1 MKNYHKVIFVFV
13 LVWVSNCSSIPSGT
27 QFDESAMN
35 KSSEGDDTLE
45 EVLKETGF
53 IQDEQQPEPI
63 AKLDQEALEKA
74 LSRML
79 GDLKGQA
86 EQIAKN
92 SDSLLLDTDGR
103 YVIKRGDSLSEILE
117 KIAKGSN
124 INLNLLKRAFVAAN
138 PKAFKRSNP
147 NWMYANAKLRFP
159 EEKDFRKILF
169 RNENNENVEDTETEL
184 KDPYSDWIRFP
195 AR

>member
-1 MKNYHKVIFVFV
+1 MNNYLAGISVFV
-13 LVWVSNCSSIPSGT
+13 LLWLTSCSSIPSGT
-27 QFDESAMN
+27 QVGESNINEATG
-35 KSSEGDDTLE
+35 SDDTLE

-53 IQDEQQPEPI
+53 IKDEQSAPVAQF
-63 AKLDQEALEKA
+63 DQEALEKA

-86 EQIAKN
+86 EQIAKE
-92 SDSLLLDTDGR
+92 SDSLILDTDGR

-117 KIAKGSN
+117 KIANGSN

-138 PKAFKRSNP
+138 PKAFKRANP
-147 NWMYANAKLRFP
+147 NWMYANARLRFP

-169 RNENNENVEDTETEL
+169 RNVNQQETKTEVE
-184 KDPYSDWIRFP
+184 DPYSNWIRFP

>member
-1 MKNYHKVIFVFV
+1 MKNYRKAILVFFLV
-13 LVWVSNCSSIPSGT
+13 LVTSCSSIPSST
-27 QFDESAMN
+27 QFDESAGN
-35 KSSEGDDTLE
+35 KSSGSDDTLE

-53 IQDEQQPEPI
+53 IQEEQPEPV
-63 AKLDQEALEKA
+63 AKFDQKALEKA

-79 GDLKGQA
+79 GDLKEQA

-92 SDSLLLDTDGR
+92 SDSLLLDADGR

-138 PKAFKRSNP
+138 PKLLRDLTLIGCMRMRSLDSQ
-147 NWMYANAKLRFP
+147 KKKTL
-159 EEKDFRKILF
+159 EKYFF
-169 RNENNENVEDTETEL
+169 RNENVEETKTEL
-184 KDPYSDWIRFP
+184 EDPYSDWIRF
-195 AR
+195 

>member
-1 MKNYHKVIFVFV
+1 MNNYLAGIFVFV
-13 LVWVSNCSSIPSGT
+13 LLWLTSCSSIPSGT
-27 QFDESAMN
+27 QVGESDINEATG
-35 KSSEGDDTLE
+35 SDDTLE

-53 IQDEQQPEPI
+53 IKDEQSAPVAQF
-63 AKLDQEALEKA
+63 DQEALEKA

-86 EQIAKN
+86 EQIAGE
-92 SDSLLLDTDGR
+92 SDSLILDAEGR

-117 KIAKGSN
+117 KIANGSN
-124 INLNLLKRAFVAAN
+124 INLNLLKRAFVTAN
-138 PKAFKRSNP
+138 PRAFKRANP
-147 NWMYANAKLRFP
+147 NWMYANARLRFP

-169 RNENNENVEDTETEL
+169 RNVNQQETKTEVE
-184 KDPYSDWIRFP
+184 DPYSNWIRFP

>member
-1 MKNYHKVIFVFV
+1 MNNYRTEISVFV
-13 LVWVSNCSSIPSGT
+13 LLWIASCSSISSDTLVG
-27 QFDESAMN
+27 ESDIN
-35 KSSEGDDTLE
+35 ETNGSDDTLE

-53 IQDEQQPEPI
+53 IKDEQSEPV
-63 AKLDQEALEKA
+63 AKFDQEALEKA

-86 EQIAKN
+86 EQIAKDT
-92 SDSLLLDTDGR
+92 DSLILDVDGR

-117 KIAKGSN
+117 KIANGSN
-124 INLNLLKRAFVAAN
+124 INLNLLKRAFVTAN
-138 PKAFKRSNP
+138 PKAFKRANP
-147 NWMYANAKLRFP
+147 NWMYANARLRFP

-169 RNENNENVEDTETEL
+169 RNVNQQETKTEVE
-184 KDPYSDWIRFP
+184 DPYSNWIRFP

>member
-1 MKNYHKVIFVFV
+1 MNNYRAAISVFV
-13 LVWVSNCSSIPSGT
+13 LLWIASCSSISSNTLVG
-27 QFDESAMN
+27 ESDIN
-35 KSSEGDDTLE
+35 ETDRSDDTLE

-53 IQDEQQPEPI
+53 IKDEQSEPV
-63 AKLDQEALEKA
+63 AKFDQEALEKA

-86 EQIAKN
+86 EQIAKD
-92 SDSLLLDTDGR
+92 SDSLILDADGR

-117 KIAKGSN
+117 KIANGSN
-124 INLNLLKRAFVAAN
+124 INLNLLKRAFVTAN
-138 PKAFKRSNP
+138 PKAFKRANP
-147 NWMYANAKLRFP
+147 NWMYANARLRFP

-169 RNENNENVEDTETEL
+169 RNVNQQETKPEVE
-184 KDPYSDWIRFP
+184 DPYSNWIRFP

>member
-1 MKNYHKVIFVFV
+1 MNNYRTEISVFI
-13 LVWVSNCSSIPSGT
+13 LLWITSCSSIPSGT
-27 QFDESAMN
+27 QVGESDIN
-35 KSSEGDDTLE
+35 ETIGSDDTLE

-53 IQDEQQPEPI
+53 IKNEQSETV
-63 AKLDQEALEKA
+63 AKFDQEALEKA

-86 EQIAKN
+86 EQIAKD
-92 SDSLLLDTDGR
+92 SDALILDADGR

-117 KIAKGSN
+117 KIANGSN
-124 INLNLLKRAFVAAN
+124 INLNLLKRAFVTAN
-138 PKAFKRSNP
+138 PKAFKRANP
-147 NWMYANAKLRFP
+147 NWMYANARLRFP

-169 RNENNENVEDTETEL
+169 RNVNQQEIKTEVE
-184 KDPYSDWIRFP
+184 DPYSNWIRFP

>member
-1 MKNYHKVIFVFV
+1 MNNYRTEISVFV
-13 LVWVSNCSSIPSGT
+13 LLWITSCSSIPSGT
-27 QFDESAMN
+27 QVGASGIDEATAS
-35 KSSEGDDTLE
+35 DDTLE

-53 IQDEQQPEPI
+53 IKNEQSEPV
-63 AKLDQEALEKA
+63 AKFDQEALEKA

-86 EQIAKN
+86 EQIAKD
-92 SDSLLLDTDGR
+92 SDALILDADGR

-117 KIAKGSN
+117 KIANGSN
-124 INLNLLKRAFVAAN
+124 INLNLLKRAFVTAN
-138 PKAFKRSNP
+138 PKAFKRANP
-147 NWMYANAKLRFP
+147 NWMYANARLRFP

-169 RNENNENVEDTETEL
+169 RNVNQQETKTEVE
-184 KDPYSDWIRFP
+184 DPYSNWIRFP

>member
-1 MKNYHKVIFVFV
+1 MNNYLAGIFVFV
-13 LVWVSNCSSIPSGT
+13 LLWLTSCSSIPSGT
-27 QFDESAMN
+27 QVGESDINGATG
-35 KSSEGDDTLE
+35 SDGSLE

-53 IQDEQQPEPI
+53 IKDEQSAPVAQF
-63 AKLDQEALEKA
+63 DQEALEKA

-86 EQIAKN
+86 EQIAKDT
-92 SDSLLLDTDGR
+92 DSLILDADGR

-117 KIAKGSN
+117 KIANGSN
-124 INLNLLKRAFVAAN
+124 INLNLLKRAFVTAN
-138 PKAFKRSNP
+138 PKAFKRANP
-147 NWMYANAKLRFP
+147 NWMYANARLRFP

-169 RNENNENVEDTETEL
+169 RNVNQQETKTEVE
-184 KDPYSDWIRFP
+184 DPYSNWIRFP

>member
-1 MKNYHKVIFVFV
+1 MNNYRTGISVFV
-13 LVWVSNCSSIPSGT
+13 LLWITSCSSIPSVT
-27 QFDESAMN
+27 QVGESDINEATG
-35 KSSEGDDTLE
+35 SDDTLE

-53 IQDEQQPEPI
+53 IKDEQSEPV
-63 AKLDQEALEKA
+63 AKFDQEALEKA

-86 EQIAKN
+86 EQIAKD
-92 SDSLLLDTDGR
+92 SDSLILDADGR

-117 KIAKGSN
+117 KIANGSN

-138 PKAFKRSNP
+138 PKAFKRANP
-147 NWMYANAKLRFP
+147 NWMYANARLRFP

-169 RNENNENVEDTETEL
+169 RNVNQQETKTEVE
-184 KDPYSDWIRFP
+184 DPYSNWIRFP

>member
-1 MKNYHKVIFVFV
+1 MNNYLAGIFV
-13 LVWVSNCSSIPSGT
+13 LVLLWLTGCSSIPSGT
-27 QFDESAMN
+27 QVGESNINEATG
-35 KSSEGDDTLE
+35 SDDTLE

-53 IQDEQQPEPI
+53 IKDEQSAPVAQF
-63 AKLDQEALEKA
+63 DQEALEKA

-86 EQIAKN
+86 EQIAKDT
-92 SDSLLLDTDGR
+92 DSLILDADGR

-117 KIAKGSN
+117 KIANGSN

-138 PKAFKRSNP
+138 PKAFKRANP
-147 NWMYANAKLRFP
+147 NWMYANARLRFP

-169 RNENNENVEDTETEL
+169 RNLNQQETKTEVE
-184 KDPYSDWIRFP
+184 DPYSNWIRFP

>member
-1 MKNYHKVIFVFV
+1 MNNYLAGISVFV
-13 LVWVSNCSSIPSGT
+13 LVWLTGCSSIPSGA
-27 QFDESAMN
+27 QVGESDINEATG
-35 KSSEGDDTLE
+35 SDDTLE

-53 IQDEQQPEPI
+53 IKDEQSAPVAQF
-63 AKLDQEALEKA
+63 DQEALEKA

-86 EQIAKN
+86 EQIAKE
-92 SDSLLLDTDGR
+92 SDSLILDTDGR

-117 KIAKGSN
+117 KIANGSN

-138 PKAFKRSNP
+138 PKAFKRANP
-147 NWMYANAKLRFP
+147 NWMYANARLRFP

-169 RNENNENVEDTETEL
+169 RNVNQQETKTEVE
-184 KDPYSDWIRFP
+184 DPYSNWIRFP

>member
-1 MKNYHKVIFVFV
+1 MNNYLAGISVFV
-13 LVWVSNCSSIPSGT
+13 LLCLTSCSSIPTGT
-27 QFDESAMN
+27 QVGESNINEATG
-35 KSSEGDDTLE
+35 SDDTLE

-53 IQDEQQPEPI
+53 IKDEQSAPVAQF
-63 AKLDQEALEKA
+63 DQEALEKA

-86 EQIAKN
+86 EQIAKE
-92 SDSLLLDTDGR
+92 SDSLILDTDGR

-117 KIAKGSN
+117 KIANGSN

-138 PKAFKRSNP
+138 PKAFKRANP
-147 NWMYANAKLRFP
+147 NWMYANARLRFP

-169 RNENNENVEDTETEL
+169 RNVNQQETKTEVE
-184 KDPYSDWIRFP
+184 DPYSNWIRFP

>member
-1 MKNYHKVIFVFV
+1 MNNYLAGIFV
-13 LVWVSNCSSIPSGT
+13 LVLLWLTGCSSIPSGA
-27 QFDESAMN
+27 QVGESDINEATG
-35 KSSEGDDTLE
+35 SDDTLE

-53 IQDEQQPEPI
+53 IKDEQSAPVAQF
-63 AKLDQEALEKA
+63 DQEALEKA

-86 EQIAKN
+86 EQIAKE
-92 SDSLLLDTDGR
+92 SDSLILDAEGR

-117 KIAKGSN
+117 KIANGSN

-138 PKAFKRSNP
+138 PKAFKRANP
-147 NWMYANAKLRFP
+147 NWMYANARLRFP

-169 RNENNENVEDTETEL
+169 RNVNQQETKTEVE
-184 KDPYSDWIRFP
+184 DPYSNWIRFP

>member
-1 MKNYHKVIFVFV
+1 MNNYRAAISVFV
-13 LVWVSNCSSIPSGT
+13 LLWIASCSSISSNTLVG
-27 QFDESAMN
+27 ESDIN
-35 KSSEGDDTLE
+35 ETDRSDDTLE

-53 IQDEQQPEPI
+53 IKDEQSEPV
-63 AKLDQEALEKA
+63 AKFDQEALEKA

-86 EQIAKN
+86 EQIAKD
-92 SDSLLLDTDGR
+92 SDSLILDADGR

-117 KIAKGSN
+117 KIANGSN
-124 INLNLLKRAFVAAN
+124 INLNLLKRAFVTAN
-138 PKAFKRSNP
+138 PKAFKRANP
-147 NWMYANAKLRFP
+147 NWMYANARLRFP

-169 RNENNENVEDTETEL
+169 RNVNQQETKTEVE
-184 KDPYSDWIRFP
+184 DPYSNWIRFP

>member
-1 MKNYHKVIFVFV
+1 MNNYRTEISVFV
-13 LVWVSNCSSIPSGT
+13 LLWITSCSSVPSGN
-27 QFDESAMN
+27 QIGASDIDEATAS
-35 KSSEGDDTLE
+35 DDTLE

-53 IQDEQQPEPI
+53 IKDEESEPV
-63 AKLDQEALEKA
+63 AKFDQEALEKA

-86 EQIAKN
+86 EQIAKDT
-92 SDSLLLDTDGR
+92 DSLILDADGR

-117 KIAKGSN
+117 KIANGSN
-124 INLNLLKRAFVAAN
+124 INLNLLKRAFVTAN
-138 PKAFKRSNP
+138 PKAFKRANP

-159 EEKDFRKILF
+159 EEKDFRTILF
-169 RNENNENVEDTETEL
+169 RNVNKQETKTKVE
-184 KDPYSDWIRFP
+184 DPYSNWIRFP

>member
-1 MKNYHKVIFVFV
+1 MNNYLAGISVFV
-13 LVWVSNCSSIPSGT
+13 LLWLTGCSSIPSGT
-27 QFDESAMN
+27 QVGESNINEATG
-35 KSSEGDDTLE
+35 SDDTLE

-53 IQDEQQPEPI
+53 IKDEQSAPVAQF
-63 AKLDQEALEKA
+63 DQEALEKA

-86 EQIAKN
+86 EQIAKE
-92 SDSLLLDTDGR
+92 SDSLILDTDGR

-117 KIAKGSN
+117 KIANGSN

-138 PKAFKRSNP
+138 PKAFKRANP
-147 NWMYANAKLRFP
+147 NWMYANARLRFP

-169 RNENNENVEDTETEL
+169 RNVNQQETKTEVE
-184 KDPYSDWIRFP
+184 DPYSNWIRFP

>member
-1 MKNYHKVIFVFV
+1 MNNYLAGIFVFV
-13 LVWVSNCSSIPSGT
+13 LLWLTSCSSIPSGT
-27 QFDESAMN
+27 QVAESDINGATG
-35 KSSEGDDTLE
+35 SDDTLE

-53 IQDEQQPEPI
+53 IKDEQSEPV
-63 AKLDQEALEKA
+63 AQFDQEALEKA

-86 EQIAKN
+86 EQIAKE
-92 SDSLLLDTDGR
+92 SDSLILDTDGR

-117 KIAKGSN
+117 KIANGSN

-138 PKAFKRSNP
+138 PKAFKRANP
-147 NWMYANAKLRFP
+147 NWMYANARLRFP
-159 EEKDFRKILF
+159 QEKDFRKILF
-169 RNENNENVEDTETEL
+169 RNVNQQETKTEVE
-184 KDPYSDWIRFP
+184 DPYSNWIRFL

>member
-1 MKNYHKVIFVFV
+1 MNNYLAGISVFV
-13 LVWVSNCSSIPSGT
+13 LLWLTGCSSIPSGA
-27 QFDESAMN
+27 QVGESDINEATG
-35 KSSEGDDTLE
+35 SDDTLE

-53 IQDEQQPEPI
+53 IKDEQSAPVAQF
-63 AKLDQEALEKA
+63 DQEALEKA

-86 EQIAKN
+86 EQIAKE
-92 SDSLLLDTDGR
+92 SDSLILDAEGR

-117 KIAKGSN
+117 KIANGSN

-138 PKAFKRSNP
+138 PKAFKRANP
-147 NWMYANAKLRFP
+147 NWMYANARLRFP

-169 RNENNENVEDTETEL
+169 RNVNQQETKTEVE
-184 KDPYSDWIRFP
+184 DPYSNWIRFP

>member
-1 MKNYHKVIFVFV
+1 MNNYLAGIFVFV
-13 LVWVSNCSSIPSGT
+13 LLWLTSCSSIPSGT
-27 QFDESAMN
+27 QVGESNINEATG
-35 KSSEGDDTLE
+35 SDDTLE

-53 IQDEQQPEPI
+53 IKDEQSAPVAQF
-63 AKLDQEALEKA
+63 DQEALEKA

-86 EQIAKN
+86 EQIAKE
-92 SDSLLLDTDGR
+92 SDSLILDTDGR

-117 KIAKGSN
+117 KIANGSN
-124 INLNLLKRAFVAAN
+124 INLNLLKRAFVTAN
-138 PKAFKRSNP
+138 PKAFKRANP
-147 NWMYANAKLRFP
+147 NWMYANARLRFP

-169 RNENNENVEDTETEL
+169 RNVNQQETKTEVE
-184 KDPYSDWIRFP
+184 DPYSNWIRFP

>member
-1 MKNYHKVIFVFV
+1 MNNYRAAISVFV
-13 LVWVSNCSSIPSGT
+13 LLWIASCSSISSNTLVG
-27 QFDESAMN
+27 ESDIN
-35 KSSEGDDTLE
+35 ETNGSDDTLE

-53 IQDEQQPEPI
+53 IKDEQSEPV
-63 AKLDQEALEKA
+63 AKFDQEALEKA

-86 EQIAKN
+86 EQIAKD
-92 SDSLLLDTDGR
+92 SDSLILDADGR

-147 NWMYANAKLRFP
+147 NWMYANARLRFP

-169 RNENNENVEDTETEL
+169 RNVNVGETKTEL
-184 KDPYSDWIRFP
+184 EDPYSDWIRFP

>member
-1 MKNYHKVIFVFV
+1 MNNYLAGIFVFV
-13 LVWVSNCSSIPSGT
+13 LLWLTSCSSIPSGT
-27 QFDESAMN
+27 QVGESDINGATG
-35 KSSEGDDTLE
+35 SDGSLE

-53 IQDEQQPEPI
+53 IKDEQSEPV
-63 AKLDQEALEKA
+63 AQFDQEALEKA

-86 EQIAKN
+86 EQIAKE
-92 SDSLLLDTDGR
+92 SDSLILDADGR

-117 KIAKGSN
+117 KIANGSN

-138 PKAFKRSNP
+138 PKAFKRANP
-147 NWMYANAKLRFP
+147 NWMYANARLRFP

-169 RNENNENVEDTETEL
+169 RNVNQQETKTEVE
-184 KDPYSDWIRFP
+184 DPYSNWIRFP

>member
-13 LVWVSNCSSIPSGT
+13 LVWVSNCSSLPSGT

-53 IQDEQQPEPI
+53 IQDEQPAPI

-92 SDSLLLDTDGR
+92 SDSLLLDRDGR

-124 INLNLLKRAFVAAN
+124 INLNLLKRAFVAAI
-138 PKAFKRSNP
+138 PKLLRDLTLIGCMRMRS
-147 NWMYANAKLRFP
+147 LG
-159 EEKDFRKILF
+159 FRKKKTLEKYF
-169 RNENNENVEDTETEL
+169 FAT
-184 KDPYSDWIRFP
+184 
-195 AR
+195 

>member
-1 MKNYHKVIFVFV
+1 MNNYRAAISVFV
-13 LVWVSNCSSIPSGT
+13 LLWIASCSSISSDT
-27 QFDESAMN
+27 QVGESDIN
-35 KSSEGDDTLE
+35 ETDGRDDTLE

-53 IQDEQQPEPI
+53 IKDEQSEPV
-63 AKLDQEALEKA
+63 AKFDQEALEKA

-86 EQIAKN
+86 EQIAKD
-92 SDSLLLDTDGR
+92 SDSLILDADGR

-117 KIAKGSN
+117 KIANGSN
-124 INLNLLKRAFVAAN
+124 INLNLLKRAFVTAN
-138 PKAFKRSNP
+138 PKAFKRANP
-147 NWMYANAKLRFP
+147 NWMYANARLRFP

-169 RNENNENVEDTETEL
+169 RNVNQQEPKTEEE
-184 KDPYSDWIRFP
+184 DPYSNWIRFP

>member
-1 MKNYHKVIFVFV
+1 MKNYRKAILVFF
-13 LVWVSNCSSIPSGT
+13 LVWVTSCSSIPSGT
-27 QFDESAMN
+27 QFDESAGN
-35 KSSEGDDTLE
+35 KSSGSDDTLE

-53 IQDEQQPEPI
+53 IQEERPEPV
-63 AKLDQEALEKA
+63 AKFDQKALEKA

-79 GDLKGQA
+79 GDLKEQA

-92 SDSLLLDTDGR
+92 SDSLLLDADGR

-117 KIAKGSN
+117 KIDKGSN

-159 EEKDFRKILF
+159 EEKDFKKILF
-169 RNENNENVEDTETEL
+169 RNENVEETKTEL
-184 KDPYSDWIRFP
+184 EDPYSDWIRFP

>member
-1 MKNYHKVIFVFV
+1 MNNYLAGIFV
-13 LVWVSNCSSIPSGT
+13 LVLLWLTGCSSIPSGA
-27 QFDESAMN
+27 QVGESDINEATG
-35 KSSEGDDTLE
+35 SDDTLE

-53 IQDEQQPEPI
+53 IKDEQSAPVAQF
-63 AKLDQEALEKA
+63 DQEALEKA

-86 EQIAKN
+86 EQIAKE
-92 SDSLLLDTDGR
+92 SDSLILDTDGR

-117 KIAKGSN
+117 KIANGSN

-138 PKAFKRSNP
+138 PKAFKRANP
-147 NWMYANAKLRFP
+147 NWMYANARLRFP

-169 RNENNENVEDTETEL
+169 RNVNQQETKTEVE
-184 KDPYSDWIRFP
+184 DPYSNWIRFP

>member
-1 MKNYHKVIFVFV
+1 MTNYCTVISAFV
-13 LVWVSNCSSIPSGT
+13 LLWITSCSSIPSGT
-27 QFDESAMN
+27 QVGASDIDEATAS
-35 KSSEGDDTLE
+35 DDTLE

-53 IQDEQQPEPI
+53 IKNEQSEPV
-63 AKLDQEALEKA
+63 AKFDQEALEKA

-86 EQIAKN
+86 EQIAKD
-92 SDSLLLDTDGR
+92 SDSLILDADGR

-117 KIAKGSN
+117 KIANGSN
-124 INLNLLKRAFVAAN
+124 INLNLLKRAFVTAN
-138 PKAFKRSNP
+138 PKAFKRANP
-147 NWMYANAKLRFP
+147 NWMYANARLRFP

-169 RNENNENVEDTETEL
+169 RNVNQQETKTEVE
-184 KDPYSDWIRFP
+184 DPYSNWIRFP

>member
-1 MKNYHKVIFVFV
+1 MNNYLAGIFVFV
-13 LVWVSNCSSIPSGT
+13 LLWLTSCSSIPSGT
-27 QFDESAMN
+27 QVGESDINEATG
-35 KSSEGDDTLE
+35 SDDTLE

-53 IQDEQQPEPI
+53 IKDEQSAPVAQF
-63 AKLDQEALEKA
+63 DQEALEKA

-86 EQIAKN
+86 EQIAKE
-92 SDSLLLDTDGR
+92 SDSLILDAEGR

-117 KIAKGSN
+117 KIANGSN

-138 PKAFKRSNP
+138 PKAFKRANP
-147 NWMYANAKLRFP
+147 NWMYANARLRFP

-169 RNENNENVEDTETEL
+169 RNVNQQETKTEVE
-184 KDPYSDWIRFP
+184 DPYSNWIRFP

>member
-1 MKNYHKVIFVFV
+1 MNNYLAGIFVFV
-13 LVWVSNCSSIPSGT
+13 LLWLTSCSSIPSGT
-27 QFDESAMN
+27 QVGESDINGATG
-35 KSSEGDDTLE
+35 SDGSLE

-53 IQDEQQPEPI
+53 IKDEQSEPV
-63 AKLDQEALEKA
+63 AQFDQEALEKA

-86 EQIAKN
+86 EQIAKE
-92 SDSLLLDTDGR
+92 SDSLILDTDGR

-117 KIAKGSN
+117 KIANGSN

-138 PKAFKRSNP
+138 PKAFKRANP
-147 NWMYANAKLRFP
+147 NWMYANARLRFP

-169 RNENNENVEDTETEL
+169 RNVNQQETKTEVE
-184 KDPYSDWIRFP
+184 DPYSNWIRFP

>member
-1 MKNYHKVIFVFV
+1 MNNYRAGIPVFV
-13 LVWVSNCSSIPSGT
+13 LLWITSCSSIPSVT
-27 QFDESAMN
+27 QVGESDINEATR
-35 KSSEGDDTLE
+35 SDDTLE

-53 IQDEQQPEPI
+53 IKDEESEPV
-63 AKLDQEALEKA
+63 AKFDQEALEKA

-86 EQIAKN
+86 EQIAKDT
-92 SDSLLLDTDGR
+92 DSLILDADGR

-117 KIAKGSN
+117 KIANGSN
-124 INLNLLKRAFVAAN
+124 INLNLLKRAFVTAN
-138 PKAFKRSNP
+138 PKAFKRANP
-147 NWMYANAKLRFP
+147 NWMYANARLRFP

-169 RNENNENVEDTETEL
+169 RNVNQQETKTEEE
-184 KDPYSDWIRFP
+184 DPYSNWIRFP

>member
-1 MKNYHKVIFVFV
+1 MNNYLAGISVFV
-13 LVWVSNCSSIPSGT
+13 LLWLTSCSSIPSGA
-27 QFDESAMN
+27 QVGESDINEATG
-35 KSSEGDDTLE
+35 SDDTLE

-53 IQDEQQPEPI
+53 IKDEQSAPVAQF
-63 AKLDQEALEKA
+63 DQEALEKA

-86 EQIAKN
+86 EQIAKE
-92 SDSLLLDTDGR
+92 SDSLILDTDGR

-117 KIAKGSN
+117 KIANGSN

-138 PKAFKRSNP
+138 PKAFKRANP
-147 NWMYANAKLRFP
+147 NWMYANARLRFP

-169 RNENNENVEDTETEL
+169 RNVNQQETKTEVE
-184 KDPYSDWIRFP
+184 DPYSNWIRFP

>member
-1 MKNYHKVIFVFV
+1 MNNYRAAISVFV
-13 LVWVSNCSSIPSGT
+13 LLWIASCSSISSNTLVG
-27 QFDESAMN
+27 ESDIN
-35 KSSEGDDTLE
+35 ETDGRDDTLE

-53 IQDEQQPEPI
+53 IKDEQSEPV
-63 AKLDQEALEKA
+63 AKFDQEALEKA

-86 EQIAKN
+86 EQIAKDT
-92 SDSLLLDTDGR
+92 DSLILDADGR

-117 KIAKGSN
+117 KIANGSN
-124 INLNLLKRAFVAAN
+124 INLNLLKRAFVTAN
-138 PKAFKRSNP
+138 PKAFKRANP
-147 NWMYANAKLRFP
+147 NWMYANARLRFP

-169 RNENNENVEDTETEL
+169 RNVNQQEPKTEEE
-184 KDPYSDWIRFP
+184 DPYSNWIRFP

>member
-1 MKNYHKVIFVFV
+1 MNNYRAAISVFV
-13 LVWVSNCSSIPSGT
+13 LLWIASCSSISSDT
-27 QFDESAMN
+27 QVGESDIN
-35 KSSEGDDTLE
+35 ETDGRDDTLE

-53 IQDEQQPEPI
+53 IKDEQAEPV
-63 AKLDQEALEKA
+63 AKFDQEALEKA

-86 EQIAKN
+86 EQIAKD
-92 SDSLLLDTDGR
+92 SDSLILDADGR

-117 KIAKGSN
+117 KIANGSN
-124 INLNLLKRAFVAAN
+124 INLNLLKRAFVTAN
-138 PKAFKRSNP
+138 PKAFKRANP
-147 NWMYANAKLRFP
+147 NWMYANARLRFP

-169 RNENNENVEDTETEL
+169 RNVNQQEPKTEEE
-184 KDPYSDWIRFP
+184 DPYSNWIRFP

>member
-1 MKNYHKVIFVFV
+1 MKNYLKVFLVFV
-13 LVWVSNCSSIPSGT
+13 LIWVTNCSSLPSGT
-27 QFDESAMN
+27 QFDESAGN
-35 KSSEGDDTLE
+35 KSSGSDDTLE
-45 EVLKETGF
+45 EVLKETGY
-53 IQDEQQPEPI
+53 IQQEQPEPV
-63 AKLDQEALEKA
+63 AKFDQEALEKA

-92 SDSLLLDTDGR
+92 SDSLVLDADGR
-103 YVIKRGDSLSEILE
+103 YVIRRGDSLSEILE

-124 INLNLLKRAFVAAN
+124 INLVLLKRAFVAAN

-169 RNENNENVEDTETEL
+169 RNDNVEETETEL
-184 KDPYSDWIRFP
+184 EDPYSDWIRFP

>member
-1 MKNYHKVIFVFV
+1 MKNYRKAILVFFLV
-13 LVWVSNCSSIPSGT
+13 LVTSCSSIPSST
-27 QFDESAMN
+27 QFDESAGN
-35 KSSEGDDTLE
+35 KSSGSDDTLE

-53 IQDEQQPEPI
+53 IQEEQPEPV
-63 AKLDQEALEKA
+63 AKFDQKALEKA

-79 GDLKGQA
+79 GDLKEQA

-92 SDSLLLDTDGR
+92 SDSLLLDADGR

-117 KIAKGSN
+117 KIDKGSN

-169 RNENNENVEDTETEL
+169 RNENVEETKTEL
-184 KDPYSDWIRFP
+184 EDPYSDWIRFP

>member
-1 MKNYHKVIFVFV
+1 MNNYLAGISVFV
-13 LVWVSNCSSIPSGT
+13 LLWLTSCSSIPSGT
-27 QFDESAMN
+27 QVGESNINEATG
-35 KSSEGDDTLE
+35 SDDTLE

-53 IQDEQQPEPI
+53 IKDEQSAPVAQF
-63 AKLDQEALEKA
+63 DQEALEKA

-86 EQIAKN
+86 EQIAKE
-92 SDSLLLDTDGR
+92 SDSLILDAEGR

-117 KIAKGSN
+117 KIANGSN

-138 PKAFKRSNP
+138 PKAFKRANP
-147 NWMYANAKLRFP
+147 NWMYANARLRFP

-169 RNENNENVEDTETEL
+169 RNVNQQETKTEVE
-184 KDPYSDWIRFP
+184 DPYSNWIRFP